1 MNLSRSKGCREKFSW
16 RGWFLLSYKKIMNDS
31 QTYSQLRP
39 VIDLDARSRGTFVSR
54 TYSHLFGAITAFTL
68 IEIFLFKSGLA
79 APMANAM
86 LSGSWLLVL
95 GGFVVVSWLAS
106 RTAHMATSK
115 AAQYAALAAFVVAE
129 SIIFVPL
136 LYVANRVAPGAIT
149 SAAAVTFFAF
159 TALTLVV
166 FMTRKDFSFLRGI
179 LCWGGIIALAL
190 IVGGAI
196 FGFQLGTYFSVAMV
210 GLAGASILYDTSNV
224 LHHYPEDRYVGAA
237 LELFASVALMLW
249 YVLRLFMSR
258 R

>member
-1 MNLSRSKGCREKFSW
+1 
-16 RGWFLLSYKKIMNDS
+16 MNDT

-54 TYSHLFGAITAFTL
+54 TYSHLFVAITAFTL
-68 IEIFLFKSGLA
+68 IEIFLFKTGLA
-79 APMANAM
+79 EAIARV
-86 LSGSWLLVL
+86 LLGGSWLLVL

-106 RTAHMATSK
+106 RTAHTATSK
-115 AAQYAALAAFVVAE
+115 TAQYAALAGFVVSE
-129 SIIFVPL
+129 SIVFVPL
-136 LYVANRVAPGAIT
+136 LYIADKMAPEAIT

-179 LCWGGIIALAL
+179 LCWDGIVALVL

-196 FGFQLGTYFSVAMV
+196 FGFNLGTYFSVAMV
-210 GLAGASILYDTSNV
+210 ALAGGSILYYTSNV
-224 LHHYPEDRYVGAA
+224 LHHYPEDRYVAAA